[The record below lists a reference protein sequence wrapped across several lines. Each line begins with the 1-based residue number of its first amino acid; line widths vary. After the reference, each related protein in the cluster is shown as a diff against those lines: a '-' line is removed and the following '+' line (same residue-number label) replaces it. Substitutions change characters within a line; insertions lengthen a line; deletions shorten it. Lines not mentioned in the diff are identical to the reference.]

1 MKNTKLFKL
10 IFGILLVVLLLAAC
24 NSGEEE
30 TSGDSGDT
38 TEDTTEDTAEEAES
52 EGSSEEAEGADPS
65 DIEVVFI
72 PKMTGN
78 AFFESGNDG
87 AQAMAEKVG
96 FNVKYDGAPE
106 GTVANQVQ
114 IINGAVN
121 SGADAIAISSVSTDG
136 LNQALQK
143 ALDAGMKIVTWD
155 SDVDPEYRSAYIN
168 QGTPEILGEM
178 LVEMAAEQMDN
189 PEDPQEVAWFY
200 SSPTVPDQNSWVEF
214 ATTYI
219 EETYPSWEIV
229 TTQFGDANE
238 QKSLQVGESIL
249 DSYPDIDAII
259 APDST
264 ALPAMAQAAQNK
276 GLTAEDVIITGFASP
291 NSMRQFIE
299 SGTILN
305 HGLWDVTDQGAL
317 AVYIAYHLAQ
327 GNELK
332 VGDTV
337 EVPDMGEVKLEPNSI
352 QGYDYESDDSGIIVL
367 PERIV
372 FTEDNTNDY
381 DF

>member
-1 MKNTKLFKL
+1 MNRFRVSFLSL
-10 IFGILLVVLLLAAC
+10 AMLLHLVVLAAC
-24 NSGEEE
+24 GSND
-30 TSGDSGDT
+30 GDSSTNGTSDNS
-38 TEDTTEDTAEEAES
+38 DA
-52 EGSSEEAEGADPS
+52 S

-87 AQAMAEKVG
+87 AQAMAEEIG

-114 IINGAVN
+114 IINSAVS
-121 SGADAIAISSVSTDG
+121 SGADAIAISSVTSDG

-143 ALDAGMKIVTWD
+143 ALDAGVKVVTWD
-155 SDVDPEYRSAYIN
+155 SDVEPEYRSIYVN
-168 QGTPEILGEM
+168 QGTPEILGVM
-178 LVEMAAEQMDN
+178 LVDMAAEQMD
-189 PEDPQEVAWFY
+189 DPNEEQQVAWFY
-200 SSPTVPDQNSWVEF
+200 SSPTVPDQNSWVDYAEE
-214 ATTYI
+214 YI
-219 EETYPSWEIV
+219 ADKYPNWEIV
-229 TTQFGDANE
+229 TKQFGEGDE
-238 QKSLQVGESIL
+238 QKSLQIGESII
-249 DSYPDIDAII
+249 DSYPDLDAVI

-264 ALPAMAQAAQNK
+264 ALPAMAQAAENK
-276 GLTAEDVIITGFASP
+276 GLHAEDLIITGFASP

-299 SGTILN
+299 NGTILN

-317 AVYIAYHLAQ
+317 AVYIAYHLAS

-332 VGDTV
+332 VGDTLEVPGMGKV
-337 EVPDMGEVKLEPNSI
+337 EVEPNTV
-352 QGYDYESDDSGIIVL
+352 QGYDYEAEDSGIIVL

-372 FTEDNTNDY
+372 FTKENTNDF